1 MSKACLCE
9 VYKSGK
15 EAELYL
21 FVARDDGLERVP
33 ESLLSRFGQPQKVT
47 SFLLTPERRLARAN
61 AERVLDAIC
70 EQGFYLCAAQP
81 GKPVQASVSEPALHE
96 TTILQ
101 DHPAGPA
108 HLASPA
114 R

>member
-70 EQGFYLCAAQP
+70 EQGFYLQMPPGRQSSLDAEMAAIRERNRKLDQ
-81 GKPVQASVSEPALHE
+81 
-96 TTILQ
+96 
-101 DHPAGPA
+101 
-108 HLASPA
+108 
-114 R
+114 